1 MANVHEKAVETL
13 LRLRLE
19 LIQGI
24 ATAGESG
31 GAGMS
36 QRLAP
41 TLVTVQQAIDIL
53 EVLASAEEKDTVA
66 ERMAAMR
73 AKRNQ
78 K

>member
-1 MANVHEKAVETL
+1 MSNMHEKAVETL

-24 ATAGESG
+24 ATAGQQG

-41 TLVTVQQAIDIL
+41 TLVDIQQAIDIIEKL
-53 EVLASAEEKDTVA
+53 GEEEVNNTVA

-73 AKRNQ
+73 AKRKQ
-78 K
+78 

>member
-1 MANVHEKAVETL
+1 MSNVNEKAVETL

-24 ATAGESG
+24 ATAGEQG

-41 TLVTVQQAIDIL
+41 ILVQIQQAIEIIEKL
-53 EVLASAEEKDTVA
+53 STEEAGATVA

-73 AKRNQ
+73 AKRNS